1 MNEIK
6 IRAWDKENK
15 NMYYDVGLL
24 TEKGKDRLTISSE
37 GIFIGTECKQFE
49 LMLYTGI
56 KDKENN
62 EVYEDDIVEG
72 LVMVQNDLIAVR
84 GLIKFI
90 HGRFVIAEHNCS
102 LYKFSNALGNESNE
116 ITKIGNKHENPELL
130 NK

>member
-1 MNEIK
+1 M
-6 IRAWDKENK
+6 KEEKYKVWCKNK
-15 NMYYDVGLL
+15 KEWERNNVALLPNGDLYDLDNRRTLL
-24 TEKGKDRLTISSE
+24 RQTHDIL
-37 GIFIGTECKQFE
+37 F
-49 LMLYTGI
+49 YTGI

-72 LVMVQNDLIAVR
+72 LVMVQNDLMTVR